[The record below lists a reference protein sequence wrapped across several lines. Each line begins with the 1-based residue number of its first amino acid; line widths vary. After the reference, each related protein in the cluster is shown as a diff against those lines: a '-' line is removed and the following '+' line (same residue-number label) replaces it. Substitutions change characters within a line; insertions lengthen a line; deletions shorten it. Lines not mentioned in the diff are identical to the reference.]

1 MESEAYLINK
11 TQIKTTTKM
20 EGNSNAWLL
29 QQLQTLE
36 SPNKQERQQAE
47 TALKNIPDQPALCST
62 LIEIINS
69 QSADLDGQ
77 MRAVIFLK
85 N

>member
-11 TQIKTTTKM
+11 TQIKTTSKM

-29 QQLQTLE
+29 QQLQQLE

-47 TALKNIPDQPALCST
+47 TALKNIPDQQALCST